1 MNPVLADVAE
11 ILGRLCATAPLVFA
25 GLMLAIDPLKF
36 LDIVRTISDGAQRF
50 RDHLQSS
57 PWADPFLGSQP
68 VPDSQRTRLVARCV
82 VLALATAGLVHLAGI
97 VG

>member
-25 GLMLAIDPLKF
+25 GLILAIDPLKF
-36 LDIVRTISDGAQRF
+36 LNIVGTVSDGLQRF

-57 PWADPFLGSQP
+57 PWENPFLGAQS
-68 VPDSQRTRLVARCV
+68 VPDTPRTRV
-82 VLALATAGLVHLAGI
+82 VVRILGLALAAAGLVHLAGI
-97 VG
+97 AR